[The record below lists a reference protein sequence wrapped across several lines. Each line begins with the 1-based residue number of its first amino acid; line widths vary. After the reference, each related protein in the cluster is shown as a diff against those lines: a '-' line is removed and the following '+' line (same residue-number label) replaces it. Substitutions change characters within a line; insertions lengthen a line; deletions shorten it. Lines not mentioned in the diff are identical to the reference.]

1 MNEEPLSE
9 NTSKLNDDL
18 LLALKEKHSE
28 YEDLQ
33 KKNINLEQELKNAK
47 SLRLTIQ
54 ETLLK
59 NSLLETEKEKL
70 FEVTTGHMMEL
81 DTLSSKSIH
90 FEFNN
95 EKIEEALKE
104 NQAIKN
110 ELAKMKKKAEGD
122 RSCRVFNPCKRG
134 VLSS

>member
-9 NTSKLNDDL
+9 NTSKRNDDL

-59 NSLLETEKEKL
+59 NSLLETEKGK
-70 FEVTTGHMMEL
+70 
-81 DTLSSKSIH
+81 
-90 FEFNN
+90 
-95 EKIEEALKE
+95 AL
-104 NQAIKN
+104 
-110 ELAKMKKKAEGD
+110 
-122 RSCRVFNPCKRG
+122 
-134 VLSS
+134 